1 MPQQYQHPLLPQ
13 ATHDEDALQS
23 FVISM
28 RGHISAN
35 LTPGNRTAFEH
46 DVAPA
51 YRKAH
56 GRAPAN
62 RHEVRRAMLRHPFHQ
77 SWSSIIRTT
86 QELIWDSPGHSA
98 LRQIDHINAAAKPRD
113 KTLGTLTL
121 DPTVTIPPYLS
132 AVDIHCMPGNFH
144 QEVSDDDDVYAAAVY
159 DRGAYIYIMGGM
171 GPLGDALG
179 QMMVGYVQDNFE
191 NFAPKRILDMGCG
204 IGSGLLPFV
213 DAFPDAEIHG
223 IDVAAPMLRYGHARA
238 EALGRKVHFSQQDA
252 ERTNFPDA
260 SFDLVM
266 THIVVHE
273 TSQKA
278 LRNILKECRRLLR
291 PGGATVHCETPMYDD
306 RLSPFDQAQTD
317 WDTYFNNEPFVG
329 PMHGLDADALMRE
342 AGFAD
347 DEIANGDLPLYV
359 PGVDDGEGG
368 DDYRH
373 RIGGYL
379 SILGARRRA

>member
-1 MPQQYQHPLLPQ
+1 MPRQYQHPILPQ
-13 ATHDEDALQS
+13 TAHDEDALQS

-35 LTPGNRTAFEH
+35 LTPGNRQAFER
-46 DVAPA
+46 DVAPT
-51 YRKAH
+51 YKKSN

-77 SWSSIIRTT
+77 SWSALIRTT
-86 QELIWDSPGHSA
+86 QEMIWDSPGHSA
-98 LRQIDHINAAAKPRD
+98 LRQIDALNAAAKPKR
-113 KTLGTLTL
+113 KTSGTLKL
-121 DPTVTIPPYLS
+121 DPSVKIPPYLS

-144 QEVSDDDDVYAAAVY
+144 QEVAVEDDVYAAAVY

-179 QMMVGYVQDNFE
+179 QMLVDYTKTTFPDL
-191 NFAPKRILDMGCG
+191 APKRILDMGCG
-204 IGSGLLPFV
+204 IGGGTLPFV
-213 DAFPDAEIHG
+213 DAFPDAEVHG
-223 IDVAAPMLRYGHARA
+223 IDVSAPMLRYGHARA
-238 EALGRKVHFSQQDA
+238 EALGRKMHFTQMNA
-252 ERTNFPDA
+252 ESTSFPDA

-278 LRNILKECRRLLR
+278 LRNILKECRRLLK
-291 PGGATVHCETPMYDD
+291 PGGVTLHCETPMYDA
-306 RLSPFDQAQTD
+306 RLSPFDQSQTD

-347 DEIANGDLPLYV
+347 DELANGDLPLYV
-359 PGVDDGEGG
+359 PGVDDGEKG

-379 SILGARRRA
+379 SILGARRRP

>member
-1 MPQQYQHPLLPQ
+1 MPRQYQHPVLAQ
-13 ATHDEDALQS
+13 AAHDEEALQS

-35 LTPGNRTAFEH
+35 LTPGNRAAFEH
-46 DVAPA
+46 DVAPT
-51 YRKAH
+51 YQKTH

-77 SWSSIIRTT
+77 SWSSLIRTT

-98 LRQIDHINAAAKPRD
+98 LRQLDQLNAAAKPNR
-113 KTLGTLTL
+113 KTLGSLTL
-121 DPTVTIPPYLS
+121 DSDVTVPPYLS

-144 QEVSDDDDVYAAAVY
+144 QEVTDDEDVYAAAVY

-179 QMMVGYVQDNFE
+179 QMMVGYVQNTF
-191 NFAPKRILDMGCG
+191 NGFAPKRILDMGCG

-213 DAFPDAEIHG
+213 DAYPDAEIHG
-223 IDVAAPMLRYGHARA
+223 IDVATPMLRYGHARA
-238 EALGRKVHFSQQDA
+238 EALGREVHFSQQNA
-252 ERTNFPDA
+252 EHTNFPDA

-278 LRNILKECRRLLR
+278 LRNILKECRRLLK
-291 PGGATVHCETPMYDD
+291 PGGVTVHCETPMYDD

-347 DEIANGDLPLYV
+347 DELANGDLPLYV